1 MTPVRGLGSQAVAYG
16 AAAASSEAIDKA
28 KVEERVEAVK
38 KRLIYVRCS
47 VDGCLKK
54 CLGMR

>member
-38 KRLIYVRCS
+38 KR
-47 VDGCLKK
+47 
-54 CLGMR
+54 